1 MSSQQTRFGSLILGL
16 APQVVG
22 VVSQADTLARLAI
35 GVGHVCDIVEVRLDL
50 IGADAP
56 AWLDHAKRIEAQGF
70 PVVVTI
76 RLNSEGGQWSGA
88 DAARLPLFETVL
100 ENLSAAD
107 IELFSPLLS
116 EVSALARRHKR
127 ALIVSYHDF
136 TKTPSVGELRQV
148 LWKAATHGTV
158 VKIATLTQTE
168 TELVTLR
175 ELFLEKCP
183 VSLCVLGM
191 GPLGPRT
198 RLEFP
203 KLGSCLTYGYLD
215 VPVAPGQ
222 VSARELMQ
230 QLRRA

>member
-1 MSSQQTRFGSLILGL
+1 MPSQQTRFGSLILGL
-16 APQVVG
+16 TPQIVG

-56 AWLDHAKRIEAQGF
+56 AWLDHAKKVEAQGF

-76 RLNSEGGQWSGA
+76 RLNSEGGQWTEA
-88 DAARLPLFETVL
+88 DTSRLPLFETVL
-100 ENLSAAD
+100 QNLSAAD
-107 IELFSPLLS
+107 IELRSPLLS
-116 EVSALARRHKR
+116 GVSALARRHKR

-136 TKTPSVGELRQV
+136 TKTPSVAELRQI

-168 TELVTLR
+168 TELVALR

-191 GPLGPRT
+191 GALGPRT

-215 VPVAPGQ
+215 EPVAPGQ
-222 VSARELMQ
+222 ISARELRQ
-230 QLRRA
+230 QLGRI